1 MARRWPAGKGVSAFT
16 RSRAAAIGAVA
27 ALFALFPPLP
37 LSGQLPPQQALFV
50 SDVTVVDVDAGT
62 LVPKQTV
69 VVRDGRIVSVDRSR
83 DISVPD
89 VRRIDGRNKFLVPGL
104 IDTHVHLA
112 LGADR
117 DRLPALGPL
126 LAHGVTGVRDAGAGG
141 QDEWLVALRD
151 RVARGEV
158 LSPRIYVS
166 GMVSGRSIRSSKS
179 ADAGALASRLLAL
192 GVDGLKIRDG
202 LTDDDIRAVVDVA
215 TRAKRPVYGHTYD
228 AASRER
234 NEIYTLT
241 AVERGVTGTMHIMG
255 MPQLGTRV
263 RPEPP
268 PGPRFGENWQRW
280 WVYYATFWLHAD
292 PDAERALIER
302 MVARGVWL
310 EPTLITEHWITA
322 NEVYRDSWQQRQ
334 LPGSFAQTQAGFPL
348 VEGADLQ
355 RYRDAFGRMKDF
367 VRRFHA
373 AGGVVLAGTDCLPAC
388 GHGLWDE
395 LALLVE
401 AGLTPASALRAA
413 TVDAARA
420 LGWGERS
427 GRIATGNI
435 ADLVLLDANPLTD
448 IRNVGRVHA
457 VILNGRYLD
466 RAALDGLLTNS
477 DRP

>member
-1 MARRWPAGKGVSAFT
+1 
-16 RSRAAAIGAVA
+16 
-27 ALFALFPPLP
+27 
-37 LSGQLPPQQALFV
+37 
-50 SDVTVVDVDAGT
+50 
-62 LVPKQTV
+62 
-69 VVRDGRIVSVDRSR
+69 
-83 DISVPD
+83 
-89 VRRIDGRNKFLVPGL
+89 
-104 IDTHVHLA
+104 
-112 LGADR
+112 
-117 DRLPALGPL
+117 
-126 LAHGVTGVRDAGAGG
+126 
-141 QDEWLVALRD
+141 
-151 RVARGEV
+151 
-158 LSPRIYVS
+158 
-166 GMVSGRSIRSSKS
+166 
-179 ADAGALASRLLAL
+179 
-192 GVDGLKIRDG
+192 
-202 LTDDDIRAVVDVA
+202 
-215 TRAKRPVYGHTYD
+215 
-228 AASRER
+228 
-234 NEIYTLT
+234 
-241 AVERGVTGTMHIMG
+241 
-255 MPQLGTRV
+255 
-263 RPEPP
+263 
-268 PGPRFGENWQRW
+268 
-280 WVYYATFWLHAD
+280 
-292 PDAERALIER
+292 